1 MLCLLHVML
10 RGLWG
15 SRIYISI
22 LWLKPRGRGCNF
34 DDKGS
39 VFGVKYS
46 NKHII
51 NSIFK
56 GNIKMTYKQL
66 KELENDQDLH
76 EITTEQQ
83 ELEALLKE
91 YNLLDGGLENDLIN

>member
-1 MLCLLHVML
+1 
-10 RGLWG
+10 
-15 SRIYISI
+15 
-22 LWLKPRGRGCNF
+22 
-34 DDKGS
+34 
-39 VFGVKYS
+39 
-46 NKHII
+46 
-51 NSIFK
+51 
-56 GNIKMTYKQL
+56 MTYKQL